1 MKWVRIGILALALIA
16 VLALVI
22 IKRNDIVPGW
32 HTDGDAKYYVTFPL
46 KRASGIETVSGSDY
60 LFSEDGGHKLLYGW
74 NKYDGYYYYSLPDG
88 KIAKGETTVDGEQ
101 YYFDASTGKLYK
113 STTAILDGKLWYFND
128 RGFRTYGIVEL
139 DGQKFCFSET
149 GNLKKGL
156 QVIDGRTY
164 YFDPE
169 NECMVYGLTT
179 VGGDRRG
186 RNQRHG
192 LYFRR
197 RREEDRISQIPRR
210 NLWLPLKVGLYC
222 LNKNLPSTLLCFF
235 LSKKEERFLS
245 GV

>member
-1 MKWVRIGILALALIA
+1 MTGVLSAGRGRHVFPRRYVMVQGKSDPFMKWVRIGILALALIA

-179 VGGDRRG
+179 IGGATYYFGEDGAAVTGEVEINGTVYIFGGDG
-186 RNQRHG
+186 K
-192 LYFRR
+192 
-197 RREEDRISQIPRR
+197 RI
-210 NLWLPLKVGLYC
+210 G
-222 LNKNLPSTLLCFF
+222 
-235 LSKKEERFLS
+235 
-245 GV
+245 